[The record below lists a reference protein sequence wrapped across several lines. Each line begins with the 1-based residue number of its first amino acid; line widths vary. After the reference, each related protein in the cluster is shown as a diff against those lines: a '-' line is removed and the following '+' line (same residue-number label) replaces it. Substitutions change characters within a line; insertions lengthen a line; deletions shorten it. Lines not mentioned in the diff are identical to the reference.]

1 MLLNNL
7 KLVNYAHMSLIVMWK
22 FWPRHRSQTVNFS
35 KFRRQFQTAAFQVPL
50 NKNHQHLYNVLWNL
64 LRNLHLWFF
73 SLISQKFSFFLCF
86 SPHHVFFNIWISTF
100 FLYHITLFHEWE
112 TILIFYVSYTK
123 NTLKKLSNK
132 FAWQISAKFFNSP
145 QMNPKLLKFPSWNQP
160 SKKIEQTYLQPV
172 NTTRL
177 SNSPPE

>member
-1 MLLNNL
+1 MKVLASPSQSNRQLL
-7 KLVNYAHMSLIVMWK
+7 KLPETVPNCCISSTSQQESSTSLQCSLKSFEKSTFLI
-22 FWPRHRSQTVNFS
+22 
-35 KFRRQFQTAAFQVPL
+35 
-50 NKNHQHLYNVLWNL
+50 
-64 LRNLHLWFF
+64 FF
-73 SLISQKFSFFLCF
+73 ADFPEIFILPVFLSTSCF
-86 SPHHVFFNIWISTF
+86 FFNIWISTF

-160 SKKIEQTYLQPV
+160 SKLIEQTYLQPV